1 MFDYKRI
8 VYVALFDTLYIVISL
23 YILYVAFSDNT
34 EKLKNA
40 KKQKRSQRIYIQC
53 VEVLCNTHFWH
64 ITALLH

>member
-40 KKQKRSQRIYIQC
+40 KKQKDHSAYIYS
-53 VEVLCNTHFWH
+53 V
-64 ITALLH
+64 